1 MMPKVTNDTIDST
14 LATLRD
20 EDDYAKNTIEEIRMN
35 NPVLFSLLET
45 VTVHKNEEYIKGY
58 LVGASQFYSL
68 ISRQMES
75 DFLDNSL

>member
-20 EDDYAKNTIEEIRMN
+20 EDDYAKNTIEEIRIN

-58 LVGASQFYSL
+58 LVGASQF
-68 ISRQMES
+68 
-75 DFLDNSL
+75 

>member
-1 MMPKVTNDTIDST
+1 MMPKVTNETIDST

-20 EDDYAKNTIEEIRMN
+20 EDDYAKNTIKDIREN
-35 NPVLFSLLET
+35 NPILFSLLET
-45 VTVHKNEEYIKGY
+45 VGNHTDEGYIKGY

-75 DFLDNSL
+75 DFLDSSL